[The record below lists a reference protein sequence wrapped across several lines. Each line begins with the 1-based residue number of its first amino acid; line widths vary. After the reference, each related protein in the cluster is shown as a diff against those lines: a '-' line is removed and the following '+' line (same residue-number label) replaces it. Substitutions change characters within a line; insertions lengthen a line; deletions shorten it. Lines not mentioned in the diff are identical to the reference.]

1 MFVNPSVRGNTMTDR
16 SIRET
21 GMQTLTGAF
30 PVPNMI

>member
-21 GMQTLTGAF
+21 EVQKLTGAL